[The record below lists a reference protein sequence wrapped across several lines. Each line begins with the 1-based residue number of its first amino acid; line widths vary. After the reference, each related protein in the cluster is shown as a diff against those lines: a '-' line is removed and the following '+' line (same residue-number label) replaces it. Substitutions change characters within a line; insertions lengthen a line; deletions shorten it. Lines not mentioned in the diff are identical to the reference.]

1 MRYHY
6 PAMKNSNKWPKPLG
20 GPPKK
25 LLDEDDGRPDAP
37 VYGPLFPRPVFVG
50 LLVVFCASLML
61 TADWFGLLLL
71 NPRVSDRIGPLNTVR
86 VMAVLMTGIAV
97 PSALLMPPYKRLPAA
112 GFGLLLLNPRVSDR
126 IGPLNTV
133 RVMAVLMTG
142 IAVPSALLMLH
153 YKRLY
158 SYVSEHTVCFA
169 IPFSLSFMLGLPC
182 ALVGVFG

>member
-1 MRYHY
+1 V
-6 PAMKNSNKWPKPLG
+6 AETLG

-50 LLVVFCASLML
+50 LLVAFCVSLML

-97 PSALLMPPYKRLPAA
+97 PSAL
-112 GFGLLLLNPRVSDR
+112 
-126 IGPLNTV
+126 
-133 RVMAVLMTG
+133 
-142 IAVPSALLMLH
+142 
-153 YKRLY
+153 
-158 SYVSEHTVCFA
+158 
-169 IPFSLSFMLGLPC
+169 
-182 ALVGVFG
+182 